1 MKKIVVGITM
11 VTLFCL
17 PSMLLAAGI
26 GGLFGKKEAP
36 KVNVDGL
43 TSRST
48 AVMSLVQKAS
58 VYFAESVVAI
68 HEAVG
73 NKEKAER
80 LKQNMADFKS
90 KPGQQT
96 QKTLMTNVGTDLSEI
111 EKNETIAQI
120 NAEEAQK
127 FMGQAV
133 LGVGVGIL
141 LDGLAV
147 QNAGPLLNEAQGA
160 LKQAPITS
168 AGKINEVIDVG
179 QFVTQEVPPQISTVK
194 TFSGRLI
201 DYAKAKGIALPSA
214 EDTNKKYELEKN

>member
-1 MKKIVVGITM
+1 
-11 VTLFCL
+11 
-17 PSMLLAAGI
+17 
-26 GGLFGKKEAP
+26 
-36 KVNVDGL
+36 
-43 TSRST
+43 
-48 AVMSLVQKAS
+48 
-58 VYFAESVVAI
+58 
-68 HEAVG
+68 
-73 NKEKAER
+73 
-80 LKQNMADFKS
+80 
-90 KPGQQT
+90 
-96 QKTLMTNVGTDLSEI
+96 MTNVGTDLSEI

-201 DYAKAKGIALPSA
+201 DYAKVKGIALPSA